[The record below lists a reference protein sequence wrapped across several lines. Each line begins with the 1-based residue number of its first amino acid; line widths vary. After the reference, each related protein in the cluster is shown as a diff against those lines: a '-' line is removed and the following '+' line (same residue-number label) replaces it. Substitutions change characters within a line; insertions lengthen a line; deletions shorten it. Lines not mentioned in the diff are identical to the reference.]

1 MESNR
6 YFPPKNPAEIL
17 ISSLNLKRARIVTA
31 KAEAIRSE
39 ALRSETAKS
48 GAVRPEPARVR
59 VDNRLNDY
67 RPNRLALPAKDRPAG
82 DEAAAHH
89 EVKKIAAA
97 KKFLKAGTS
106 IAIIEKVLGLSPSK
120 FID

>member
-1 MESNR
+1 M
-6 YFPPKNPAEIL
+6 
-17 ISSLNLKRARIVTA
+17 KRARIVTA
-31 KAEAIRSE
+31 RSEPVRSETVKSE

-48 GAVRPEPARVR
+48 VAVRPEPARVR
-59 VDNRLNDY
+59 VDNRLNDC

-82 DEAAAHH
+82 DGAAAHY

-106 IAIIEKVLGLSPSK
+106 IAIIEKVLGLSRSK